1 MSMKDARNYWSNHLA
16 AIRTQGGSTSTSTYA
31 RQHKLSLVSLYYWR
45 RKLQLDEAPQSVA
58 VFADAPKPQS
68 KFVALR
74 VSDAVPEMSAQ
85 SQCCTLVWSG
95 GMRLE
100 MSALPD
106 PQWLA
111 AVGRANQVVH

>member
-1 MSMKDARNYWSNHLA
+1 MKDTRSYWSQHLA
-16 AIRTQGGSTSTSTYA
+16 TIQTQGISASAYA
-31 RQHKLSLVSLYYWR
+31 RQQELSLASLYYWR
-45 RKLQLDEAPQSVA
+45 RKLQLEVAPAVVA
-58 VFADAPKPQS
+58 LADAKPQS

-74 VSDAVPEMSAQ
+74 VSDVVPEVAPVSAR
-85 SQCCTLVWSG
+85 CTLVLGG

-111 AVGRANQVVH
+111 GVSRAADQGAH

>member
-1 MSMKDARNYWSNHLA
+1 MKDARNYWSNHLA
-16 AIRTQGGSTSTSTYA
+16 AIRTQGGSNSTYA
-31 RQHKLSLVSLYYWR
+31 RQHKLSLASLYYWR
-45 RKLQLDEAPQSVA
+45 RKLQLEVAQQSVA
-58 VFADAPKPQS
+58 VLAQAPTPQS
-68 KFVALR
+68 KFIALR
-74 VSDAVPEMSAQ
+74 VINAVPEMSAP

>member
-1 MSMKDARNYWSNHLA
+1 MALVVP
-16 AIRTQGGSTSTSTYA
+16 
-31 RQHKLSLVSLYYWR
+31 KL
-45 RKLQLDEAPQSVA
+45 K
-58 VFADAPKPQS
+58 S

-74 VSDAVPEMSAQ
+74 VSDAVAPMAQ
-85 SQCCTLVWSG
+85 PSWGCTLVLGG

-111 AVGRANQVVH
+111 AVGRANQGVH